1 MGGISNWMLCY
12 AMLYL
17 ISHLQASLIKTQFEN
32 GALPLSRFLQLFIVS
47 GPRSSNFLFDLIFK
61 VAHVSD

>member
-17 ISHLQASLIKTQFEN
+17 ISHLQASLIKAQFEN
-32 GALPLSRFLQLFIVS
+32 GALPFSSCFIVS